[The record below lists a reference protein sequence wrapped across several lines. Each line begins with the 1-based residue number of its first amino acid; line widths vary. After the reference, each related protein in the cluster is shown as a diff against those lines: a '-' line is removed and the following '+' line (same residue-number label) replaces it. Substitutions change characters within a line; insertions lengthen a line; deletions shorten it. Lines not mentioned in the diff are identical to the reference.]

1 MSRHTLKSIRTRLVL
16 PLVVGLFTATAPVH
30 AAHTEGVINTSY
42 DGVAIKG
49 YDPVA
54 YFTDG
59 NAVQGSSDYTYE
71 WLHTKWQFAS
81 AEHRD
86 LFANDPLTYVPQYG
100 GYCADA
106 VTSTTR
112 RTSTRPP
119 GASSITGCT
128 SSIPKKARPNGP
140 RMNTRSRRR
149 ILSGRR

>member
-1 MSRHTLKSIRTRLVL
+1 
-16 PLVVGLFTATAPVH
+16 
-30 AAHTEGVINTSY
+30 VINTSY

-59 NAVQGSSDYTYE
+59 NAVQGSPDYTYE

-106 VTSTTR
+106 SYIDDKADINPAAWRIVNNRLYIFYSEE
-112 RTSTRPP
+112 
-119 GASSITGCT
+119 GAAKWAQDEYAI
-128 SSIPKKARPNGP
+128 KKADLVWEQVKVGLPQ
-140 RMNTRSRRR
+140 
-149 ILSGRR
+149 